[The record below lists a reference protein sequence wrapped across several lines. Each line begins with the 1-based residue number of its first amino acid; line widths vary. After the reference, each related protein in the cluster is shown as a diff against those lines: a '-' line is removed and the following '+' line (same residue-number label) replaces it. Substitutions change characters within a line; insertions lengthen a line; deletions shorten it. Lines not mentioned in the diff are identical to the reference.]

1 MKRFTMFTSCL
12 LSMVLTAPVNGQS
25 GFNPEDYMD
34 FREENKDLTTNELLD
49 KYPAPTTYYSHRV
62 NAPDLSG
69 IAWLDS
75 IDRVYEIT
83 PDEKELLKKHDFMVT
98 DRLRYHSWISAFA
111 QIYTDDLPLFLSTD
125 FFLFTLHQSYDE
137 VMKSLEA
144 KVLEPNLGVLLH
156 AMHARYDEVKNT
168 YPDQPDLNRALND
181 VDLYL
186 AVARSLLEDKEILP
200 GAASVDKYREIMG
213 YIEAEKPARTDLFTP
228 DTVARKFDFSQF
240 KPRGHYTDLIYTPDG
255 MVTLEN
261 YFRAMMWL
269 GRIDFLMTA
278 PPSNPWE
285 SDWTDAQL
293 VRMNMGALVL
303 NDLLYGCGKEELYD
317 LHEELVGFL
326 VGPADNLTP
335 GELRGITS
343 ETGLSAA
350 DLAQEELFDIL
361 KVQLNASD
369 DYGQKIMSNFFYVD
383 PDTSDP
389 SKLPVSYRLL
399 GQKFLV
405 DSYVL
410 SEVVYDRIIYN
421 GEKIYRGLPDPLDVM
436 SVMGSEDAMALMEEE
451 METYKYAHKIEELKY
466 LVDSYDPA
474 FWDQSLYNTWLAAI
488 RDLNPPNEAAGLPY
502 FMQTTAWHQEKLN
515 TQLTSWAQLRHD
527 NLLYAKQ
534 SYTGGT
540 GCSFPYTYVEP
551 YPGFYNRLEK
561 FARRSASFFEE
572 SLSSHAPQFAEQV
585 TTFYNGY
592 AAHMQKLKAIAEKE
606 LDRTPLSEQEIT
618 YLKTMV
624 NSYMASG
631 PSISGWINDLL
642 FPSWDRWDSD
652 FTVAD
657 VHTQPTDQ
665 AGNEVWNVLHVGNG
679 MINLGVFL
687 APGSVQTGQKIAYVG
702 PVGSFHTAIQK
713 NAQRYDDDE
722 WEERFLSG
730 EYPERPDWVYSYL
743 AGREGNMQAAG
754 RELKG
759 IPYTGSGTGEPSI
772 EPMSYVLAFPN
783 PASERVHF
791 RFLLEQDADVYAE
804 ITDITGRVKEVVK
817 NQRIPASE
825 QQIDC
830 NLSGYEPGVY
840 VLLLK
845 VNNKVYTRRFLV
857 N

>member
-1 MKRFTMFTSCL
+1 MIRLTIITSCL
-12 LSMVLTAPVNGQS
+12 ISMLLAAPVNGQS

-34 FREENKDLTTNELLD
+34 FREENKDLTATRLLD

-62 NAPDLSG
+62 HAPDLSG

-75 IDRVYEIT
+75 VDRVYTIT
-83 PDEKELLKKHDFMVT
+83 PDEKELLKKHGFMVT

-144 KVLEPNLGVLLH
+144 NVLEPNLGTLLH
-156 AMHARYDEVKNT
+156 AMHSKYAEVKNS

-186 AVARSLLEDKEILP
+186 SVARSLLEDKEILP

-213 YIEAEKPARTDLFTP
+213 YIEAEKPVKTDLFTP

-285 SDWTDAQL
+285 PDWTDAQL

-303 NDLLYGCGKEELYD
+303 NDLLYSCGKKELYD

-343 ETGLSAA
+343 ETELTAA
-350 DLAQEELFDIL
+350 DLANEDLFDIL
-361 KVQLNASD
+361 KEQLNASD

-383 PDTSDP
+383 PDSSDP
-389 SKLPVSYRLL
+389 SKLPVSFRLL

-488 RDLNPPNEAAGLPY
+488 RDLNPPREAERMPY

-551 YPGFYNRLEK
+551 YPDFYNRLEE

-572 SLSSHAPQFAEQV
+572 SLSSHAPRLAEQV

-592 AAHMQKLKAIAEKE
+592 AAHMEKLKAIAEKE

-624 NSYMASG
+624 NGYMASG

-665 AGNEVWNVLHVGNG
+665 TGNEVWNVLHVGNG

-702 PVGSFHTAIQK
+702 PVGSFHTAIRK

-722 WEERFLSG
+722 WEELFFSG
-730 EYPERPDWVYSYL
+730 EYPERPDWVNSYL

-759 IPYTGSGTGEPSI
+759 IPYTGSGTEEPSI
-772 EPMSYVLAFPN
+772 EPISYVLAFPN

-804 ITDITGRVKEVVK
+804 INDITGRVKEVVK
-817 NQRIPASE
+817 NERIQASE

-830 NLSGYEPGVY
+830 SLSGYEPGVY